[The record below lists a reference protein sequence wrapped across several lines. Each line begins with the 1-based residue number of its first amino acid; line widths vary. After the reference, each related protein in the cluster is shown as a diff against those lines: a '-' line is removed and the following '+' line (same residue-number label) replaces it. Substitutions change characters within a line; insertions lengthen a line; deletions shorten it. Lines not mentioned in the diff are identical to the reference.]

1 MLKRLT
7 RASAVAAV
15 VAVMVLACSVPAKAN
30 LISGFSGNTQPSHG
44 TTGVEGTVNFAVFDR
59 TTGGSAGDT
68 FGVGLAG
75 FDALFAASALS
86 GPLDTSARY
95 LYTYQTVNNS
105 ENTSMVPI
113 SSNTVQI
120 TPSLLTSWGS
130 FTGTT
135 FLSDVNGTPAGFGN
149 PSGASLDGSGVVSL
163 GSGLFSPTVVRG
175 ASSLLAF
182 YIAAEIPVGDK
193 SEIFAYTSNTA
204 PIFGTTGL
212 IDGGTTADGT
222 VPTAGAVP
230 EPSTLA
236 FALCGIAVAGLGY
249 MRRGRR
255 TAS

>member
-1 MLKRLT
+1 MLKRLA

-30 LISGFSGNTQPSHG
+30 LLVAFSGNTQPSQG
-44 TTGVEGTVNFAVFDR
+44 ATGVEGTVNFAVYDQ

-75 FDALFAASALS
+75 FDALFAASTLS

-95 LYTYQTVNNS
+95 LYLYQTVNNS

-113 SSNTVQI
+113 SANTVQI
-120 TPSLLTSWGS
+120 TPSLLTSWGR
-130 FTGTT
+130 FDDTT
-135 FLSDVNGTPAGFGN
+135 FASTVNGSPAGFGD
-149 PSGASLDGSGVVSL
+149 PSPSSVGAIAVVTTD
-163 GSGLFSPTVVRG
+163 SGLFEPTVVRG
-175 ASSLLAF
+175 SASLLAF
-182 YIAAEIPVGDK
+182 YLTAEIPVGSK
-193 SEIFAYTSNTA
+193 SELWGYTSDFA

-222 VPTAGAVP
+222 VPTAAVP

-236 FALCGIAVAGLGY
+236 FALCGVAVAGLGY
-249 MRRGRR
+249 MRRARR